1 MPLVGLIK
9 TLLQALC
16 AYLQLRNKSFYH
28 NLHRESQ
35 QKQKDIINEIESL
48 RNKRSSSATERADLL
63 QSELL
68 AEKRYLEHISTFYT
82 GVDPWDDNTDKGGD
96 VQSTD

>member
-1 MPLVGLIK
+1 MPTIGLIK

-35 QKQKDIINEIESL
+35 QKQESIINEIESL
-48 RNKRSSSATERADLL
+48 RSKRSASATERADLL
-63 QSELL
+63 RDKLI
-68 AEKRYLEHISTFYT
+68 AEKRYLKHISAFYDSI
-82 GVDPWDDNTDKGGD
+82 DPRDNDTDKGGD
-96 VQSTD
+96 I